1 MKKITIKGFQRK
13 LQIPSEF
20 ESGSI
25 IFSSVD
31 MKMPKRSVLKGGSAQ
46 YYKLT
51 KAHDDGY
58 IDLQVIQFLKVPFL
72 VIGTCDSQC
81 HLSC

>member
-1 MKKITIKGFQRK
+1 M
-13 LQIPSEF
+13 
-20 ESGSI
+20 
-25 IFSSVD
+25 
-31 MKMPKRSVLKGGSAQ
+31 MPKRSVLKGGSAQ

-81 HLSC
+81 HLSWLGVLPDIVGLTGCKSIQLFYERI

>member
-31 MKMPKRSVLKGGSAQ
+31 IFFFV
-46 YYKLT
+46 
-51 KAHDDGY
+51 DDAEE
-58 IDLQVIQFLKVPFL
+58 IS
-72 VIGTCDSQC
+72 T
-81 HLSC
+81 